1 MRLCTSSFKTQ
12 NIAIL
17 AVILSLMMVLAYH
30 LLIIGLAVK
39 PGIADTPFK
48 LNLLVVEDYEF
59 KEEPIER
66 IALGSSVLNRVVTQ
80 SVDTGCQNLC
90 IKAFSAL
97 DGAAIIQHTG
107 KYPRVAVIELSFML
121 SKQERYDFLSEVP
134 EYKRWFSRYSPIV
147 RTAYQPSSILLTV
160 LKQGK
165 GDSTTGMPEPKES
178 SANGS
183 ITTNATTITTAKLP
197 TNTSDKT
204 NKSDR
209 SEQKRPA
216 RMAENTKRAFVSNLT
231 KLQADV
237 LDLEKHG
244 TKVCFVRVPLSSTL
258 FDSERELE
266 QMELCENFFPRAL
279 YPWIEWSGPQRDWQT
294 FDGIHLKD
302 DDAAIFAADMKKQ
315 LERVVQ
321 K

>member
-12 NIAIL
+12 NIAIW
-17 AVILSLMMVLAYH
+17 AVIMSLMMVLAYH
-30 LLIIGLAVK
+30 LLIVGLTVK

-48 LNLLVVEDYEF
+48 LNLLAVEDYEF

-66 IALGSSVLNRVVTQ
+66 IALGSSVLNRIVTQ

-147 RTAYQPSSILLTV
+147 RTAYQPSSILLAV

-165 GDSTTGMPEPKES
+165 GDSTAGPKGR
-178 SANGS
+178 SANQRVTA
-183 ITTNATTITTAKLP
+183 IAKLP
-197 TNTSDKT
+197 ANTTDMTSK
-204 NKSDR
+204 

-216 RMAENTKRAFVSNLT
+216 RMVEKTKRAFVSNLI

-294 FDGIHLKD
+294 SDGVHLKD
-302 DDAAIFAADMKKQ
+302 ADAAIFAEEMKKQ